1 MPVLKRY
8 NTQNNQWEP
17 AVVGA
22 TGDPGIVVSST
33 QPTNTDVIWVDETE
47 EHQFTVPPSGTTNQ
61 ILAKNSGTDYDT
73 GWKSFSS
80 YLDNITISNGT
91 RVTTPTDGQAL
102 RVTARNDD
110 FSQIAWY
117 KNNGSTYLSL
127 WQAGGDSSISFAQ
140 NTAYQTNGQ
149 NFLERMRIDSG
160 GRVITAYQPGFKAYR
175 NDAGQINDPANPTN
189 LVFNDTSGLG
199 GFNTGGHYNASTGI
213 FTAPVAG
220 KYIFMMNMLTNPA
233 NSSTDPG
240 YVLVGIY
247 LNNSFVSYM
256 AHNHNQTWVMEG
268 SSIVLNM
275 AANDYVNLKIVYGSG
290 HYGTYSYFSGYLL
303 G

>member
-8 NTQNNQWEP
+8 NTQSNQWEP

-22 TGDPGIVVSST
+22 TGDPGIIVSST
-33 QPTNTDVIWVDETE
+33 QPSNTDVIWVDETE

-61 ILAKNSGTDYDT
+61 ILAKNSGNDYDT

-80 YLDNITISNGT
+80 YLDNISVDNGA
-91 RVTTPTDGQAL
+91 RLKSGSDGQPIKIN
-102 RVTARNDD
+102 ARSDE

-117 KNNGSTYLSL
+117 KNNGTTFLNL
-127 WQAGGDSSISFAQ
+127 WQNQSDTSISFVQ
-140 NTAYQTNGQ
+140 NTAYQTNGTS
-149 NFLERMRIDSG
+149 LVERVKIDSS
-160 GRVITAYQPGFKAYR
+160 GRMLKPYQPGFKAYTVG
-175 NDAGQINDPANPTN
+175 GQINDPVNPTN
-189 LVFNDTSGLG
+189 LVFSDASALG
-199 GFNTGGHYNASTGI
+199 GFNTGGHYNTSTGI

-220 KYIFMMNMLTNPA
+220 KYVFSMNMLTNPA

-240 YVLVGIY
+240 YVFVGIY
-247 LNNSFVSYM
+247 LNNSFVAYM

-268 SSIVLNM
+268 SSIILNL
-275 AANDYVNLKIVYGSG
+275 AANDYVNLKIIYGSG
-290 HYGTYSYFSGYLL
+290 HYGQYSYFTGYLL